1 VVMQLAATKIR
12 EFSEQMRP
20 DTAVIISP
28 TQTSDGSGG
37 YTETWAV
44 TGTYS
49 CRVTVLS
56 RSLGVSENVIAEKLR
71 GRMGY
76 EFFFPSTA
84 VVSVRDRIVM
94 NAQQYNIIAFL
105 TPYSY
110 APEIR
115 VLVVIAGEEV
125 AYTDGEEV

>member
-1 VVMQLAATKIR
+1 MVMQLAAAKIR
-12 EFSEQMRP
+12 EISERMRP

-28 TQTSDGSGG
+28 TQTSDGAGG
-37 YTETWAV
+37 YTETWVV

-49 CRVTVLS
+49 CRVTALS
-56 RSLGVSENVIAEKLR
+56 RSLGVSEKVIAEKLR

-84 VVSVRDRIVM
+84 VVSVRDRIVI
-94 NAQQYNIIAFL
+94 NAQQYNVVAFL

-110 APEIR
+110 ASEIR
-115 VLVVIAGEEV
+115 ALAVAAGEEV
-125 AYTDGEEV
+125 VYTDEG